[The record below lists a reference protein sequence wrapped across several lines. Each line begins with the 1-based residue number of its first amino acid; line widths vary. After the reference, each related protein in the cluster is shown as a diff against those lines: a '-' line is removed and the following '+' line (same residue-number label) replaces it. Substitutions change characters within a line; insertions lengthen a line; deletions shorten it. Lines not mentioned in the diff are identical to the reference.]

1 MNRIHI
7 LVLMLTLVCGRVSAQ
22 TVMNLSLEDLFQLAE
37 QNSQRLRVS
46 RLEHIAATQ
55 GVQAAKSQRR
65 PTLDLSLS
73 GSYIG
78 TATLLSRGLST
89 GGTTTMQYAIGAA
102 DVPNGAQPT
111 PHWGNEFVAQA
122 SQTIYAGGAITAQIQ
137 MAEQGEQLALLDVAK
152 NRQEVRFLIAG
163 IYLDLCKLQN
173 QLAVV
178 RHHIDLTQQILA
190 NIRARHQQGTVLK
203 TDITRYELEVQR
215 LQLEQTRLEDAVRIA
230 NHQLVTTLHLPAH
243 TQVRPQQTEA
253 AQPLQP
259 LDHWQQLAAHEHIGL
274 RQAQV
279 QAQQSNTQVKLE
291 RAAQR
296 PSVALV
302 AQNRLAGPYV
312 GDLIPTNANVNAW
325 FVGIGVRYS
334 LSNLWRKPHA
344 IRQAKIRAQQRT
356 EEVALLREKLDQMVQ
371 ADYVNVQTAQ
381 VEVATCQ
388 QQVTL
393 ANEHYDVIA
402 HRYEQGLALL
412 TDMLDAGQQKLAA
425 ETDLVNA
432 QILLTYLYYKL
443 KYTTGTL

>member
-1 MNRIHI
+1 M
-7 LVLMLTLVCGRVSAQ
+7 
-22 TVMNLSLEDLFQLAE
+22 
-37 QNSQRLRVS
+37 
-46 RLEHIAATQ
+46 
-55 GVQAAKSQRR
+55 
-65 PTLDLSLS
+65 
-73 GSYIG
+73 
-78 TATLLSRGLST
+78 
-89 GGTTTMQYAIGAA
+89 
-102 DVPNGAQPT
+102 
-111 PHWGNEFVAQA
+111 
-122 SQTIYAGGAITAQIQ
+122 
-137 MAEQGEQLALLDVAK
+137 
-152 NRQEVRFLIAG
+152 
-163 IYLDLCKLQN
+163 
-173 QLAVV
+173 
-178 RHHIDLTQQILA
+178 
-190 NIRARHQQGTVLK
+190 
-203 TDITRYELEVQR
+203 
-215 LQLEQTRLEDAVRIA
+215 
-230 NHQLVTTLHLPAH
+230 VTTLHLPAH
-243 TQVRPQQTEA
+243 TQVCPQQTEA

-302 AQNRLAGPYV
+302 AQNRLVGPYV

-356 EEVALLREKLDQMVQ
+356 EEVALLRERLDQTVQ

-412 TDMLDAGQQKLAA
+412 TDMLDASQQKLAA
-425 ETDLVNA
+425 ETALVNA